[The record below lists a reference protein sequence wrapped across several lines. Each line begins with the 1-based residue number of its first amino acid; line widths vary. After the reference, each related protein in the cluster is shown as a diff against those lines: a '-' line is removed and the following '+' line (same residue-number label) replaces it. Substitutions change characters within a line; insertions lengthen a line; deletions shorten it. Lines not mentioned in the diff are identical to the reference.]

1 MPMHHIQQHFI
12 DSADLQYHC
21 AEMLGA
27 RVASGVQALLAAI
40 TSGGKVLCCGSGL
53 ETHLA
58 RMFAHACVTGFERER
73 PELAAVHL
81 PLYSALSNGAGETHG
96 ALCRHIR
103 ALGQPGDVLLL
114 LHDTGN
120 ATPELLHG
128 CATAHERDMTVLAL
142 TTTAD
147 VALVQRL
154 RETDVLI
161 PVPRHRPSRVRELHT
176 LILHCLSDG
185 IDRQLLGDEQET
197 V

>member
-1 MPMHHIQQHFI
+1 MHHIQQHFI

-27 RVASGVQALLAAI
+27 QVASGVQALLAAI
-40 TSGGKVLCCGSGL
+40 TGGAKVLCCGSGL
-53 ETHLA
+53 EEHLA
-58 RMFAHACVTGFERER
+58 RMFAHACVAGFERER

-81 PLYSALSNGAGETHG
+81 PLYDSLCGGAGDAPG

-103 ALGQPGDVLLL
+103 ALGQPGDVLLM
-114 LHDTGN
+114 LHDRGD
-120 ATPELLHG
+120 APPGLLHG
-128 CATAHERDMTVLAL
+128 CATAHERDMTILAL

-147 VALVQRL
+147 LALAQRL

-161 PVPRHRPSRVRELHT
+161 PVPRHRPWRVRELHT